1 MLGRNAYTREEFDQS
16 KAAIDA
22 QLAAYKSLVKAA
34 GGKAADKKVATALAT
49 FEPLFFNNLTIALD
63 RFFVHGCAR

>member
-16 KAAIDA
+16 KAA
-22 QLAAYKSLVKAA
+22 
-34 GGKAADKKVATALAT
+34 DKKVATALAT
-49 FEPLFFNNLTIALD
+49 FEPLYFNNLTIALD